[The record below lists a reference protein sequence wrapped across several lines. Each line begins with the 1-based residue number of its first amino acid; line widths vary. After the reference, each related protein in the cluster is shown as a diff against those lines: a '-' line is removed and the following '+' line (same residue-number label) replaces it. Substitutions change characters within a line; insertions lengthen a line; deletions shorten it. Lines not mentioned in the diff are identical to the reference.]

1 MLANEYLHYLYTNP
15 ISGKLSKFLSVRQRL
30 AVHIRSRGLI
40 PIPEY
45 DILDYL
51 RKTPAMWF
59 ICLIVA
65 YNSSGLMRP
74 HMSFKTDEAYQFFL
88 RRDWVSL
95 LSWYLSW
102 EREAKLTDEYFLQ
115 RSPLGLFME
124 YKLFDTPESPVRRK
138 VLIHFMN
145 ELDVTTVCM
154 SNVLNESN
162 FVRQLAESVPGVNL
176 LVSNKCHSNRY
187 QELVGTLW
195 ETSLELVVGCK
206 DTIDTL
212 GGRIDAEIINVNDPA
227 GEEWFNSTDWVKRNI
242 M

>member
-1 MLANEYLHYLYTNP
+1 MLEDFNYYINNYPL
-15 ISGKLSKFLSVRQRL
+15 SGKLSQFLSVKDRL
-30 AVHIRSRGLI
+30 ATHIWSRGKI
-40 PIPEY
+40 PITEY

-59 ICLIVA
+59 ICLIAA
-65 YNSSGLMRP
+65 YNSSGLMKP
-74 HMSFKTDEAYQFFL
+74 HMSFKTDDAYHFFL

-124 YKLFDTPESPVRRK
+124 YKLFDTHESPVRRK

-154 SNVLNESN
+154 SNILNESN
-162 FVRQLAESVPGVNL
+162 FVRQLAESVPGVKVL
-176 LVSNKCHSNRY
+176 LSNKCHSNRY

-195 ETSLELVVGCK
+195 ESSLRLVVGCQ

-212 GGRIDAEIINVNDPA
+212 GGRIVAEIINVKDPA
-227 GEEWFNSTDWVKRNI
+227 GEEWFNSTVWIQKNLL
-242 M
+242 